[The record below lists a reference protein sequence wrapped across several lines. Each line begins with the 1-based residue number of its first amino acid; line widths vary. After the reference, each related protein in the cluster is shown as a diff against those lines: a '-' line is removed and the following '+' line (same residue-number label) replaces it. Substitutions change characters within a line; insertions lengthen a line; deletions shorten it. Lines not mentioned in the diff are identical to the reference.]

1 MCGESGYAHFIVLT
15 SYVLSKAGKSAR
27 QACVFSPTSADRLSE
42 PHGSARAPFPV
53 KRRKR
58 ETDNSLSNDKIQNRA
73 TTNKLYRL
81 GLKQT
86 YLFRRLCKIVKSDYQ
101 RVISVCLP
109 VRPSLCQHGTTR
121 LALNGFSRYFYLS
134 IVRKSVEKILD
145 FLNFDENGG
154 YFT

>member
-42 PHGSARAPFPV
+42 PYGSARAPFPV

-73 TTNKLYRL
+73 MTTELNWVR
-81 GLKQT
+81 LKQT
-86 YLFRRLCKIVKSDYQ
+86 YFFRRFCKIVKSDYQ
-101 RVISVCLP
+101 RVISVCLSAC
-109 VRPSLCQHGTTR
+109 PSVLMS
-121 LALNGFSRYFYLS
+121 AWNNSAP
-134 IVRKSVEKILD
+134 
-145 FLNFDENGG
+145 N
-154 YFT
+154 